1 MEGAPEEGEDAADV
15 AEEVDM
21 IADAIWTTQQGSAAG
36 VVGAGERCWAPR
48 EGAGKGRK
56 GGADGEE
63 APGRRLGQRKGGGCT
78 TGQGEG
84 PDS

>member
-36 VVGAGERCWAPR
+36 VVAPRRAQGRRRGRPRVRAQGRGAGRPGRAQGR
-48 EGAGKGRK
+48 EGRV
-56 GGADGEE
+56 
-63 APGRRLGQRKGGGCT
+63 APMGRRPLDGG
-78 TGQGEG
+78 
-84 PDS
+84 

>member
-36 VVGAGERCWAPR
+36 VVGAQ
-48 EGAGKGRK
+48 EGAGKEEGRPRVRAQ
-56 GGADGEE
+56 GRGAGRPRRAQGREGWV
-63 APGRRLGQRKGGGCT
+63 APMGRRPLDGG
-78 TGQGEG
+78 
-84 PDS
+84 